1 MSENNTDEIALL
13 FVLFSV
19 KLCKL
24 KKDIRYL
31 VKWQFVPKD
40 TVEVYCVQSKQSRK
54 FNARTK

>member
-1 MSENNTDEIALL
+1 MSENNTDEIALS

-31 VKWQFVPKD
+31 VKWQV
-40 TVEVYCVQSKQSRK
+40 RK
-54 FNARTK
+54 HKRIRFINKCFE

>member
-31 VKWQFVPKD
+31 VKWQVNFASH
-40 TVEVYCVQSKQSRK
+40 TTSIG
-54 FNARTK
+54 

>member
-31 VKWQFVPKD
+31 VKWQYDRCEKFFV
-40 TVEVYCVQSKQSRK
+40 S
-54 FNARTK
+54 